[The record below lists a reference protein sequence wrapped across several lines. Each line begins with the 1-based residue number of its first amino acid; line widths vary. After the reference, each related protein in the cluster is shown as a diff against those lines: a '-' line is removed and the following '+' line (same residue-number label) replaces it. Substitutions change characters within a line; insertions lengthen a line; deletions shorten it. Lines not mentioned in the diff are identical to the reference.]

1 MNKINKFDL
10 ISSAGTA
17 AGTALQNYATQNIKD
32 SINNSSIA
40 NAVSGNSITD
50 IFNNK
55 DRLAQATQSVRN
67 NTVDFSNY
75 KSNDALLNNWN
86 ENIIQDNIEFDGTQA
101 GLNVIGSSIKG
112 ASTGA
117 KIGSVIPGIGTAIGG
132 VIGGAAG
139 LISGGINGIQN
150 QFNTEKINRAI
161 NLANTNSLNSFYDAA
176 DRVSRNNIR
185 EDMMN
190 SYEQGGDM
198 TMFNVGGTHEQNPF
212 GGIPQGIGAN
222 GKPNLVEEGEVK
234 YKFIDGDKEEYIFPK
249 RYRVSETVLKK
260 ANLPTKYKGQSYAD
274 IAKSIQKISE
284 ESPNNEISKRTS
296 NELLRRLQSANEER
310 VAKAQELKLA
320 KMFDSL
326 PNETK
331 LGLMNQLIGQQGNNV
346 GEMKNGGCLVNKY
359 DGENTGEISYEQVP
373 SLLYDDA
380 MFFYD
385 PYTYR
390 AFSKIDANMNPQTF
404 ETLSNLNEKNKR
416 QQGQFEVKEKGKE
429 GNAITSTQFS
439 KLRYAPAIGAGIG
452 AITASLQP
460 ADYSYAR
467 QLENIASNYNPV
479 SFNRISGYQKYTPYD
494 INLQNAKTEAARQG
508 MLRAAQ
514 SGNRANQIANMI
526 AINNAVDN
534 QKGMDYLNLAMANDA
549 RRREVDAFN
558 NNINIA
564 NADIAQKE
572 ATMNS
577 SILGSKLSML
587 AQAAAARDASDTAR
601 ATNIGTT
608 WTNLFNNIG
617 NVGKDIDSI
626 NLTREFIKAN
636 PSYITGTLKEL
647 FGL

>member
-1 MNKINKFDL
+1 MNDQDKFDL

-17 AGTALQNYATQNIKD
+17 GGTALQNYATQNIKN
-32 SINNSSIA
+32 SIINPSIA
-40 NAVSGNSITD
+40 NAVSGNSIID
-50 IFNNK
+50 IFNSK
-55 DRLAQATQSVRN
+55 DRLAQANQSIIN
-67 NTVDFSNY
+67 NTADFSNY
-75 KSNDALLNNWN
+75 KSNDVLLNNWN
-86 ENIIQDNIEFDGTQA
+86 ENIMQDNITFDGTQA
-101 GLNVIGSSIKG
+101 GLNTIGSSIKG
-112 ASTGA
+112 ASAGA

-132 VIGGAAG
+132 VIGGVAG

-150 QFNTEKINRAI
+150 QFNTERINRAI
-161 NLANTNSLNSFYDAA
+161 NLANTNSLNSFYDTA
-176 DRVSRNNIR
+176 DRISRNNIR
-185 EDMMN
+185 KDMMN

-234 YKFIDGDKEEYIFPK
+234 YKFMDGNKEEYIFPK
-249 RYRVSETVLKK
+249 RYKVSETVLKK

-274 IAKSIQKISE
+274 IAKAIQKISE

-331 LGLMNQLIGQQGNNV
+331 LGLMNQLIGQQENNV

-359 DGENTGEISYEQVP
+359 DGEDTGKLGISLIPEEELFLNTFDRLKANNGLIGINTNNQAFNVPLLNKSIGKQMEQSGGE
-373 SLLYDDA
+373 
-380 MFFYD
+380 
-385 PYTYR
+385 
-390 AFSKIDANMNPQTF
+390 K
-404 ETLSNLNEKNKR
+404 
-416 QQGQFEVKEKGKE
+416 EVEEKGKE
-429 GNAITSTQFS
+429 GNAITPTQFS
-439 KLRYAPAIGAGIG
+439 RLRYAPAIGAGIG

-460 ADYSYAR
+460 ADYSYAK

-494 INLQNAKTEAARQG
+494 INLQNARTEAARQG

-514 SGNRANQIANMI
+514 SGNRANQTASMI
-526 AINNAVDN
+526 AINNAVNN
-534 QKGMDYLNLAMANDA
+534 QKGMNYLNLVMANDA

-572 ATMNS
+572 ATINS

-617 NVGKDIDSI
+617 NVGKDIDAY
-626 NLTREFIKAN
+626 NLTQKAIEDKIFAYKN
-636 PSYITGTLKEL
+636 
-647 FGL
+647 